1 MPTEALTPS
10 PSAPPFSA
18 SNIAHDAAVC
28 LLSRV
33 EAASA
38 ATALTYR
45 LAYHPPY
52 DFAALLD
59 FLRGRALP
67 GVESVDDISYARVIG
82 TLEAPGWL
90 QVSQAPDG
98 QHALRLTLHGVAPDD
113 ALPLVMR
120 IRRMFDL
127 DARPHDIAQVLSR
140 DARLADLVMLRPG
153 LRMPSGWSGF
163 EIAVR
168 AIIGQQVS
176 VAAART
182 LTSRLAQQY
191 GQALPQPLS
200 PGLAHYFPHPEA
212 LCDADLTAIGLMRS
226 RAATVRTVAR
236 AVVAGQVDFA
246 PTDALDTFVS
256 RWVAL
261 PGIGPWTAHYIA
273 MRALGHPD
281 AFPAEDL
288 VLQKALPNDGS
299 RLTAKALSARA
310 VHWRPWR
317 AYAVMQLWRDA
328 MQRPATAPL
337 APAGRPSAA

>member
-1 MPTEALTPS
+1 MSVAHASVNATAPEDATRLLPALSPPTAGT
-10 PSAPPFSA
+10 SATAP
-18 SNIAHDAAVC
+18 
-28 LLSRV
+28 
-33 EAASA
+33 
-38 ATALTYR
+38 ALTYR

-67 GVESVDDISYARVIG
+67 GVEHVDGASYARMIG
-82 TLEAPGWL
+82 TPEAPGWL
-90 QVSQAPDG
+90 HVTHAPDA
-98 QHALRLTLHGVAPDD
+98 QQALLLTLHGVASND

-127 DARPHDIAQVLSR
+127 DARPHDIAQVLAQ
-140 DARLADLVMLRPG
+140 DARLATLVAQRPG
-153 LRMPSGWSGF
+153 LRLPSGWSGF

-182 LTSRLAQQY
+182 LTARLAQQY
-191 GQALPQPLS
+191 GYALAQPLA
-200 PGLAHYFPHPEA
+200 PGLAHHFPPPEA
-212 LCDADLTAIGLMRS
+212 LLDADLTTIGLMRT

-236 AVVAGQVDFA
+236 AVVEGQVDFDN
-246 PTDALDTFVS
+246 THALDTFVA

-281 AFPAEDL
+281 AFPADDL

-299 RLTAKALSARA
+299 RLTARALSARA

-317 AYAVMQLWRDA
+317 AYAVIQLWRDA
-328 MQRPATAPL
+328 MPRPT
-337 APAGRPSAA
+337 PSAAATPRPARSRPAA